1 MANHKS
7 SEKRNRQTIKKR
19 AVNRAA
25 DSKVKT
31 FIKKLRT
38 SIEEKDKA
46 TAVVLM
52 KDVQSLLAKL
62 GKKGMLKDNAVAR
75 KTSRL
80 ASQVAKI

>member
-46 TAVVLM
+46 AAVVLM
-52 KDVQSLLAKL
+52 KEVQSLLAKL
-62 GKKGMLKDNAVAR
+62 
-75 KTSRL
+75 
-80 ASQVAKI
+80 

>member
-46 TAVVLM
+46 AAVVLM